1 MPNDSVILAAY
12 SEIFEQRYI
21 FASVLILLYPVT
33 IVGNTFLIYTIC
45 TDRSLHKPMYILI
58 ANLSCI
64 GVYGGLFFTP
74 SVLFSFFT
82 GNYQISRVFCLMQV
96 FNLNTYGGCEIS
108 NLMLMAYDR
117 YISICFPLNYAA
129 FMTSTKLILGI
140 TLTWLIPF
148 CRCCITLSLTASL
161 NLCGRII
168 EKVYCDNYSLVKLA
182 CSDISHLS
190 IYSTTVTFFSVV
202 LPFFVI
208 LYSYLR
214 IILVCAKW
222 TNSGQT
228 KVMKTC
234 IPHLVAIG
242 NFIIGS
248 SFELYQSRFDM
259 NVIPYTIR
267 VALSM
272 YFLIVSPAMNPII
285 YGART
290 ENISNAISRK
300 IFWTNHIFKVE
311 PK

>member
-1 MPNDSVILAAY
+1 MPNDSLILAAY

-33 IVGNTFLIYTIC
+33 IVGNMFLIYTIC

-74 SVLFSFFT
+74 SVLFCFFT

-96 FNLNTYGGCEIS
+96 FNVNTYGGCEIS

-129 FMTSTKLILGI
+129 FMTPTK
-140 TLTWLIPF
+140 
-148 CRCCITLSLTASL
+148 CCITLSLTASL
-161 NLCGRII
+161 SSCGRII

-214 IILVCAKW
+214 IILVCVKL

-228 KVMKTC
+228 KVIKTC

-242 NFIIGS
+242 NFLIGC
-248 SFELYQSRFDM
+248 SFELYQSRFNM
-259 NVIPYTIR
+259 NFMPYTIR
-267 VALSM
+267 VALSL

-290 ENISNAISRK
+290 ENISNAIYRK
-300 IFWTNHIFKVE
+300 MFWTKHFE
-311 PK
+311 G